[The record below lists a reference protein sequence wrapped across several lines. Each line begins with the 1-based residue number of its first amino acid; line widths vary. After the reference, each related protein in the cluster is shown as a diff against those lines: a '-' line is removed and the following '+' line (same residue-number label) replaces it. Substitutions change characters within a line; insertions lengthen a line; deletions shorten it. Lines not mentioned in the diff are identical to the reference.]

1 MRPSSV
7 LCIAAQLGTILCVQ
21 LAHRVQWSIGAS
33 REEVNIGG
41 MCSVPST
48 WGGAQYM
55 GQLVE
60 PMGTWALCF
69 FFLGGGLG
77 ENSRVLKIIDINSHT
92 LR

>member
-7 LCIAAQLGTILCVQ
+7 LCIATQLRTILCVQ

-60 PMGTWALCF
+60 PMGTLAIGTWALCF
-69 FFLGGGLG
+69 FF
-77 ENSRVLKIIDINSHT
+77 
-92 LR
+92 